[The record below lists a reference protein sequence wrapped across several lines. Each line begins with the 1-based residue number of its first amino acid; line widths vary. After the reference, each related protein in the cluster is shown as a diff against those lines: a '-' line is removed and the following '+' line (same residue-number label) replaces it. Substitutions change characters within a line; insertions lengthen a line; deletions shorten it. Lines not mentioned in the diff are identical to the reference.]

1 MQYSPAFRSCVAAL
15 AAALLAAYPSFGQQE
30 RDEKLSEPVY
40 RVAHETPAKQVSAQ
54 AMPVAAATD
63 DFFDLTQR
71 PGDHPIDPCRRLAE
85 RVLKH
90 IDADIN
96 DYSCVFSKVERID
109 GQLQDPQYIAMK
121 AMHNP
126 FSVHLMFIK
135 PKKGQECLFV
145 EGANNNKMKARAHGW
160 RGSIAGVLSLDPE
173 GSLAMDGQKY
183 PIYKA
188 GIRNLTKEL
197 IEIADND
204 RKYGECEV
212 KVDPN
217 RKVNDRPAVMVEVVH
232 PVPRREFRFHKG
244 RIYVDKELKIPVRF
258 EAYSWEKDANGKPL
272 LEELYMYT
280 DININNGYTANYF
293 SESNPEFFK

>member
-1 MQYSPAFRSCVAAL
+1 MNYSPAYKLSVATLCL
-15 AAALLAAYPSFGQQE
+15 ASFAAYSSFGQQE
-30 RDEKLSEPVY
+30 RDSKLSEPVF
-40 RVAHETPAKQVSAQ
+40 RVAHETPAKPVSAQ
-54 AMPVAAATD
+54 AVPIAAVTD
-63 DFFDLTQR
+63 DFWDVTQR
-71 PGDHPIDPCRRLAE
+71 PGDHPIDPCKRLAE

-90 IDADIN
+90 IDANIK
-96 DYSCVFSKVERID
+96 DYSCMFSKVERID
-109 GQLQDPQYIAMK
+109 GELQDPQYMAMQ

-126 FSVHLMFIK
+126 FSVHLMFKK

-188 GIRNLTKEL
+188 GIRNLTEEL
-197 IEIADND
+197 IEIANND

-212 KVDPN
+212 KTYPN
-217 RKVNDRPAVMVEVVH
+217 MKVNDRPAFMIEVVH

-258 EAYSWEKDANGKPL
+258 EAYSWKKDANGKPL

-280 DININNGYTANYF
+280 DFNINNGYTANYF
-293 SESNPEFFK
+293 SETNPEFFK